1 MSVLTGKALRSLAGL
16 LLAIAALLF
25 GLPWTLDYWQA
36 WVFLAVYFSASL
48 LIIFYLVRRDPGL
61 LERRM
66 RGGPL
71 AEKETTQKI
80 IMVFASLGFL
90 GLLAVPALDHRFSWS
105 HMSPLVIL
113 AGDILVLLGWFAI
126 YRVFRENSFTS
137 ATIELADDQKVIS
150 TGPYAVVRHPMYAGS
165 LAMLV
170 GIPLALGSW
179 WGLIPFGAIVAV
191 LVWRIVD
198 EESFLAR
205 RLAGYTAYKEK
216 VRYRL
221 IPHLW

>member
-1 MSVLTGKALRSLAGL
+1 MSVLAGKALRSLAGL
-16 LLAIAALLF
+16 LLAVAALLF
-25 GLPWTLDYWQA
+25 GLPWTFDYWQA

-48 LIIFYLVRRDPGL
+48 LIIFYLVKSDPRL

-80 IMVFASLGFL
+80 IMAFASLGFL
-90 GLLAVPALDHRFSWS
+90 GLLVVPALDRRFGWS
-105 HMSPLVIL
+105 HMSPLVVF
-113 AGDILVLLGWFAI
+113 AGDILVLLGWFVV

-137 ATIELADDQKVIS
+137 ATIELADDQKVVS

-165 LAMLV
+165 LAMLG
-170 GIPLALGSW
+170 GIPVALGSW
-179 WGLIPFGAIVAV
+179 WGLIAFGAIIPV
-191 LVWRIVD
+191 LVWRIID